1 MRVGSHFF
9 LIPGVISKLNSSDVS
24 CRHFAT
30 SDDNLFERDKSTF
43 ECEHLVRLPLRL
55 PPKVLIALVA
65 RPGRLRDVYSKY
77 ELGRLDIVRKQRR
90 REQQDAEASERAI
103 AGGGEQH
110 LVYFNR
116 GSTCL
121 RDCFVSR
128 HHDV

>member
-1 MRVGSHFF
+1 MSYGA
-9 LIPGVISKLNSSDVS
+9 IGN
-24 CRHFAT
+24 
-30 SDDNLFERDKSTF
+30 DNLLTRTTQALYKRAPSSCFYVVI
-43 ECEHLVRLPLRL
+43 L
-55 PPKVLIALVA
+55 KVLIALVA
-65 RPGRLRDVYSKY
+65 RVAPDCAACIRNTNS
-77 ELGRLDIVRKQRR
+77 LDWISCGNSGEESNKTR
-90 REQQDAEASERAI
+90 AEASERTSERAI